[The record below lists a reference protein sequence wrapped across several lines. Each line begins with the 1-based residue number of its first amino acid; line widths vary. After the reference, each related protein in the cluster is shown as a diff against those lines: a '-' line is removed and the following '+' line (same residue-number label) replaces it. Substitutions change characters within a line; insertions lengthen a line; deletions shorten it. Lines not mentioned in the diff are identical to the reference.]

1 MTIGTTVRRFVT
13 TVGGLAVALA
23 LLPSVLSTPGQA
35 QTATEEAVR
44 WTPPRTPDGQ
54 PDLQG
59 VWKFATVTPLERPEE
74 LAGKAF
80 LTEAEAEAFAREA
93 VSRRNADPRP
103 GEVETRV
110 VPYNDFWWDRGT
122 DVVETRRTSL
132 IVDPPNGRLPPLT
145 PAAQKKA
152 TDFEERRN
160 RPATGPEDRSLQERC
175 IVGFNAG
182 PPIIPA
188 AYNQQVQLFQGPGYA
203 VIFTEMVHNA
213 RIVPLDGQPHLSQG
227 VRQLAGDSRGRW
239 EGQTLV
245 VETTNFR
252 PMLDWPRITGGISD
266 QLHLT
271 ERFTRVG
278 ADVLVYE
285 FTVDDAAT
293 FTRSWSAEIP
303 MTRIDE
309 KIYEYACHEGNYGM
323 TNLLQGARVEEQAAA
338 AAAKTGSK

>member
-1 MTIGTTVRRFVT
+1 MTTGTRSRRSVT
-13 TVGGLAVALA
+13 TVGELAVALA
-23 LLPSVLSTPGQA
+23 LFVSVLSTAGQA
-35 QTATEEAVR
+35 QAPTEDGAT
-44 WTPPRTPDGQ
+44 WTPPLTADGQ

-59 VWKFATVTPLERPEE
+59 VWKFATVTPLERPAE

-80 LTEAEAEAFAREA
+80 LTEEEAAVFARER
-93 VSRRNADPRP
+93 VSERNADPRP

-122 DVVETRRTSL
+122 NVVETRRTSL
-132 IVDPPNGRLPPLT
+132 IVTPPDGRLPPLT

-152 TDFEERRN
+152 TDFQARRD
-160 RPATGPEDRSLQERC
+160 RPAIGPEDRSLQERC

-188 AYNQQVQLFQGPGYA
+188 AYNQQVQLFQGPDH
-203 VIFTEMVHNA
+203 VVVFTEMVHNA
-213 RIVPLDGQPHLSQG
+213 RIVPLDDRPHLSQR

-239 EGQTLV
+239 EGQTLI

-252 PMLDWPRITGGISD
+252 PMLDWPRIRGGISD
-266 QLHLT
+266 QMHLT

-278 ADVLVYE
+278 ADVLLYE
-285 FTVDDAAT
+285 FTVDDPAT
-293 FTRSWSAEIP
+293 FAASWSAEIP

-309 KIYEYACHEGNYGM
+309 QIYEYACHEGNYGM
-323 TNLLQGARVEEQAAA
+323 TNLLQGARAEDQAAA
-338 AAAKTGSK
+338 KATTGSR